1 MCDTMSEEEFGPEL
15 KVWMLE
21 HFQSM
26 AESAVWRP
34 DGTGLRYRKKDAT
47 TLVLEHRIDHEQ
59 SLAHHQRIKDLCNA
73 VAVVM
78 EDDDVMVTPAALSM
92 EEAYRQEM
100 QERQNVASA
109 WSCECGI
116 RLADLPL
123 YEGEARYVGDREILL
138 DEGNTTTVEEWPVAV
153 GCECGQEILM
163 NPDDYNL
170 LAGDDLFMRYKNG
183 DGFFLKAMSRIE
195 MLDYAMNGRQGILV
209 GKECPLSK
217 VKVPP
222 WLWGTYCMILEVG
235 EEE

>member
-1 MCDTMSEEEFGPEL
+1 MSEEEFTPEL

-21 HFQSM
+21 HFQPM

-34 DGTGLRYRKKDAT
+34 EGAGLRYRKKDTT

-59 SLAHHQRIKDLCNA
+59 SLAHHQRIKTLCKA
-73 VAVVM
+73 VGIEM
-78 EDDDVMVTPAALSM
+78 EDSEVMITPGALSM

-100 QERQNVASA
+100 EQRQDVASA

-116 RLADLPL
+116 RLTDLPL
-123 YEGEARYVGDREILL
+123 DKGEAKYVGDREILL
-138 DEGNTTTVEEWPVAV
+138 DDGETTTTMEDWAVAV
-153 GCECGQEILM
+153 DCECGKEILM

-217 VKVPP
+217 IKVPP
-222 WLWGTYCMILEVG
+222 WLWGTYCMIVEDSK
-235 EEE
+235 EE